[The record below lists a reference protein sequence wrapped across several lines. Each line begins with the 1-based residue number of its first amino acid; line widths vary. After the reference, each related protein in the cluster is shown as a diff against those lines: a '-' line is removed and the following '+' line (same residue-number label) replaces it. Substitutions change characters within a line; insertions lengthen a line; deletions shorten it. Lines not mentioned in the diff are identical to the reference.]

1 MDQIF
6 FATITRASPRPALF
20 AIPRKGKRTVFA
32 AIMVRRKSSG
42 FRSSRVGLPRR
53 KNTRTIREE
62 ASHAPGDTWRTRTG
76 VQPALR
82 NKRANR
88 SVEKCE
94 IWNGTCQLIQ
104 ERENKDLCQ
113 LLLFGQLIQISPPGF
128 STRAASRS
136 IWPGSG
142 ECSRTFDSTTTS

>member
-6 FATITRASPRPALF
+6 FSAIKRASPRPALF
-20 AIPRKGKRTVFA
+20 AMLRRGNRRIFA
-32 AIMVRRKSSG
+32 AIVVRGNSSG

-53 KNTRTIREE
+53 KNTRIIREL

-82 NKRANR
+82 NKRSNR
-88 SVEKCE
+88 SGEKCE
-94 IWNGTCQLIQ
+94 MWNGTCQLIQ
-104 ERENKDLCQ
+104 ERENNDLCQ

-136 IWPGSG
+136 ICPGAS